1 VLDISG
7 KSFCSSERSKSA
19 NPTALTVKQ
28 LLNLTYGCKDG
39 RVTVKT
45 FCQEGLRTFCSQVG
59 VSGRVCMRWC
69 GLSCPPLANR
79 ADNWKD
85 QPGQREFLIGGVS
98 VCVYARARAHL
109 CLFFVEWDRAWS
121 AIARAITAP
130 K

>member
-1 VLDISG
+1 MLDISG

-69 GLSCPPLANR
+69 GLSCPPPFEQSRLLERPA
-79 ADNWKD
+79 WTT
-85 QPGQREFLIGGVS
+85 GVS
-98 VCVYARARAHL
+98 DWWCVCVYVCACVRSSVCFR
-109 CLFFVEWDRAWS
+109 C
-121 AIARAITAP
+121 
-130 K
+130 